1 MIPFL
6 VLACKLKFLI
16 DHFCNTQEYA
26 DFLQE
31 FMTAVKQNYGEKVL
45 IQVKHYS
52 EKQYLLF
59 RSRFVNRNLRKWLI
73 SDLKKKSDILLHVLL
88 SRSLR
93 ILPTIMPL
101 SSLQDMAQLTLY
113 SMMISR

>member
-45 IQVKHYS
+45 IQVKHTQKS
-52 EKQYLLF
+52 
-59 RSRFVNRNLRKWLI
+59 SI
-73 SDLKKKSDILLHVLL
+73 SCSGVGL
-88 SRSLR
+88 
-93 ILPTIMPL
+93 
-101 SSLQDMAQLTLY
+101 
-113 SMMISR
+113 

>member
-16 DHFCNTQEYA
+16 DYFCNTQEYA

-73 SDLKKKSDILLHVLL
+73 SDLKKKNL
-88 SRSLR
+88 
-93 ILPTIMPL
+93 
-101 SSLQDMAQLTLY
+101 
-113 SMMISR
+113 ISYYMFFYHAV